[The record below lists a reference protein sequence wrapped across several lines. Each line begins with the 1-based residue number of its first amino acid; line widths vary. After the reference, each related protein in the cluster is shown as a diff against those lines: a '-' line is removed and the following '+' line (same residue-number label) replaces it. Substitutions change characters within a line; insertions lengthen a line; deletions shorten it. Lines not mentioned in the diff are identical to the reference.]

1 MIRSLS
7 VSHFVF
13 WPETHFRLRDPWQAR
28 SFWQCAK
35 WTIPKKALSRAL
47 WGIRSFA
54 HTIILFTCKQ
64 HLNKTCDISIP
75 YIRLGTTGNSLF
87 FLVFNL
93 LPCTLHCFFQLAKIL
108 CRHFLRNGHFCSCF
122 DSFECLWANLNC
134 IFVLEGNTLQFA
146 VFIEALRSDLAD
158 ICSEYQSRG
167 FFFFFVKFL
176 WNLNFIKFL

>member
-1 MIRSLS
+1 MLYY
-7 VSHFVF
+7 VAK
-13 WPETHFRLRDPWQAR
+13 PKDRLTVPATIFHHYDSI
-28 SFWQCAK
+28 SFGFTFCILAGNAFPLKRPQ
-35 WTIPKKALSRAL
+35 ALSRAL

-64 HLNKTCDISIP
+64 HLNKTCYISIP

-122 DSFECLWANLNC
+122 DSFECL
-134 IFVLEGNTLQFA
+134 
-146 VFIEALRSDLAD
+146 
-158 ICSEYQSRG
+158 
-167 FFFFFVKFL
+167 
-176 WNLNFIKFL
+176 